1 MPRRQR
7 GSVSFR
13 NGSWYIHYR
22 TPTGKQIY
30 KRGFPSEA
38 AAIIELNKVMTQVY
52 SGEYVEH
59 QEITFAEFAE
69 AYLSKRLS
77 IRGSTLA
84 AYASIIRRRLI
95 PRFGK
100 MKLTDLR
107 LGVIQSFVRQLN
119 EKVSGK
125 TLRNVVTLLKVML
138 VGNNAGSAIRQGYI
152 HHDPTCGLEVP
163 QFETRPIIPPT
174 QELVWKL
181 INVASFFGR
190 NADAMIHLGAFTGLR
205 RGELLALHFTDVDWS
220 NKELLVSKSL
230 SKFPAKDGIHRW
242 EWKIGQTKTKRSIR
256 RVALSDDILH
266 YLSQIRRG
274 SKDPSGLIFCDKDG
288 SPLDP
293 DVFDSLFA
301 EVRKSASEPRIRFH
315 DLRHFF
321 ASFLIAQGFSPK
333 YVCDQLGHSSIQMT
347 FDTYGH
353 LLPRAKEE
361 ASAKLEE
368 AIRTG
373 RRKVIASDL
382 RAKDEDNPL
391 EEELPKYVN

>member
-7 GSVSFR
+7 GTVAFR

-22 TPTGKQIY
+22 TSPGKQIY

-38 AAIIELNKVMTQVY
+38 SAITYLNQIMTQVY

-59 QEITFAEFAE
+59 QQITFADFAE
-69 AYLSKRLS
+69 GYISKRLS
-77 IRGSTLA
+77 IRGSTLS

-95 PRFGK
+95 PSFGK

-107 LGVIQSFVRQLN
+107 LGVIQNFVSELN

-138 VGNNAGSAIRQGYI
+138 VGNNAGSAIQQGYI
-152 HHDPTCGLEVP
+152 HHDPTRGLEVP
-163 QFETRPIIPPT
+163 QLETRPIVPPT
-174 QELVWKL
+174 QDLVWKL

-220 NKELLVSKSL
+220 NKEILVSKAL
-230 SKFPAKDGIHRW
+230 SKFPAKDGVHRW
-242 EWKIGQTKTKRSIR
+242 EWRIGQTKTKRSVR
-256 RVALSDDILH
+256 RVALSEDILR
-266 YLSQIRRG
+266 YLSQIRQAV
-274 SKDPSGLIFCDKDG
+274 KDPNGLIFSKDG
-288 SPLDP
+288 NLLDP

-321 ASFLIAQGFSPK
+321 ASFLIGQGFSAK

-353 LLPRAKEE
+353 LFPRAKEE
-361 ASAKLEE
+361 ASAKLQE
-368 AIRTG
+368 AIRIG
-373 RRKVIASDL
+373 RPKVIASDL
-382 RAKDEDNPL
+382 RAKDGENLL
-391 EEELPKYVN
+391 EEGSPKYVN

>member
-7 GSVSFR
+7 GTIAFR
-13 NGSWYIHYR
+13 NGSWYIHFR

-38 AAIIELNKVMTQVY
+38 AAITYLNQIMAQLY

-69 AYLSKRLS
+69 GYLSKRLS
-77 IRGSTLA
+77 IRGSTLS

-107 LGVIQSFVRQLN
+107 LGVIQNFVRELN
-119 EKVSGK
+119 EKISGK

-138 VGNNAGSAIRQGYI
+138 VGNNAGSAIQQGYI
-152 HHDPTCGLEVP
+152 HHDPTRGLEVP
-163 QFETRPIIPPT
+163 QLEARPIVPPT
-174 QELVWKL
+174 QDLVWKL

-205 RGELLALHFTDVDWS
+205 RGELLALHFTDVDRS
-220 NKELLVSKSL
+220 NKEILVSKAL
-230 SKFPAKDGIHRW
+230 SKFPAKDGVHRW
-242 EWKIGQTKTKRSIR
+242 QWRIGQTKTKRSIR

-266 YLSQIRRG
+266 YLNQIRQAA
-274 SKDPSGLIFCDKDG
+274 KDPNGLIFSNKDG
-288 SPLDP
+288 DPLDP

-301 EVRKSASEPRIRFH
+301 EVRSSASELRIRFH

-321 ASFLIAQGFSPK
+321 ASFLIAQGFSAK

-353 LLPRAKEE
+353 LFPRAKEE
-361 ASAKLEE
+361 ASAKLQE
-368 AIRTG
+368 AIRMG
-373 RRKVIASDL
+373 RPKVIASDL
-382 RAKDEDNPL
+382 RAKDEKQSFRGGAPQSM
-391 EEELPKYVN
+391 